1 MKNLFLPL
9 LLIFF
14 YLIGNA
20 FAIEKIVYLDLDYIL
35 SNSNKGKNILS
46 DLDKKNNE
54 NIKILKSKEEILK
67 TEEENLLKQKNI
79 ISNEAYNEKVK
90 NLKNKVNIFRSEKNQ
105 LVTEFKK
112 NRENKI
118 NDFIKIVDNILGE
131 YVKANSI
138 DLVLNK
144 KDIIMG
150 KNSFNITEEILKK
163 VNELK

>member
-9 LLIFF
+9 LIFF
-14 YLIGNA
+14 YLTGNA

-54 NIKILKSKEEILK
+54 NIKIIKSKEEILK

-90 NLKNKVNIFRSEKNQ
+90 NLQNKVKIFRSEKNQ

>member
-1 MKNLFLPL
+1 MKNLFLL
-9 LLIFF
+9 LLVFF
-14 YLIGNA
+14 YLIVNA

-54 NIKILKSKEEILK
+54 NIKIIKSKEEILK

-90 NLKNKVNIFRSEKNQ
+90 NLQDKVKIFRSEKNQ

>member
-1 MKNLFLPL
+1 MKNLFLP

-90 NLKNKVNIFRSEKNQ
+90 NLQNKVKIFRSEKNQ
-105 LVTEFKK
+105 LIAEFKK

>member
-1 MKNLFLPL
+1 MKNLFLQ
-9 LLIFF
+9 LLIFVF
-14 YLIGNA
+14 LIGNA

-90 NLKNKVNIFRSEKNQ
+90 NLQNKVKIFRSEKNQ

>member
-1 MKNLFLPL
+1 MKNLFLQ
-9 LLIFF
+9 LLIFVF
-14 YLIGNA
+14 LIGNA

-35 SNSNKGKNILS
+35 SNSDTGKNILS

-90 NLKNKVNIFRSEKNQ
+90 NLQNKVKIFRSEKNQ
-105 LVTEFKK
+105 LVTAFKK
-112 NRENKI
+112 HRENKI

>member
-9 LLIFF
+9 LIFF
-14 YLIGNA
+14 YLTGNA

-46 DLDKKNNE
+46 DLDKKNSE

-67 TEEENLLKQKNI
+67 TEEENLFKQKNI

-90 NLKNKVNIFRSEKNQ
+90 NLQNKVKIFRSEKNQ

>member
-1 MKNLFLPL
+1 MKNLFLQ
-9 LLIFF
+9 LLIFVF
-14 YLIGNA
+14 LIGNA

-35 SNSNKGKNILS
+35 SNSDTGKNILS

-90 NLKNKVNIFRSEKNQ
+90 NLQNKVKIFRSEKNQ

-112 NRENKI
+112 HRESKI
-118 NDFIKIVDNILGE
+118 NNFIKIVDNILSK
-131 YVKANSI
+131 YVEANSI

-150 KNSFNITEEILKK
+150 KNSFNITEDILKK

>member
-1 MKNLFLPL
+1 MKNLFLP

-90 NLKNKVNIFRSEKNQ
+90 NLKNKVKIFRSEKNQ

-112 NRENKI
+112 NKENKI

>member
-9 LLIFF
+9 LIFF
-14 YLIGNA
+14 YLTGNA

-90 NLKNKVNIFRSEKNQ
+90 NLQNKVKIFRSEKNQ

-144 KDIIMG
+144 KDIVMG

>member
-1 MKNLFLPL
+1 MKNLFLP

-67 TEEENLLKQKNI
+67 IEEENLLKQKNI

-90 NLKNKVNIFRSEKNQ
+90 NLQNKIKIFRSEKNQ

-150 KNSFNITEEILKK
+150 KNSFNITESILKK

>member
-1 MKNLFLPL
+1 MKNLFLP

-14 YLIGNA
+14 YLIGNV

-90 NLKNKVNIFRSEKNQ
+90 NLQNKVKIFRSEKNQ

-112 NRENKI
+112 NRENRI

>member
-1 MKNLFLPL
+1 MKNLFLS

-35 SNSNKGKNILS
+35 SNSNKGKKILS

-54 NIKILKSKEEILK
+54 NVKILKSKEEILK

-79 ISNEAYNEKVK
+79 ISNEVYNEKVK
-90 NLKNKVNIFRSEKNQ
+90 NLQNKIKIFRTEKNQ
-105 LVTEFKK
+105 LVKEFKK
-112 NRENKI
+112 NRESKI

-131 YVKANSI
+131 YVKVNSI

-150 KNSFNITEEILKK
+150 KNSYNITQEILKK
-163 VNELK
+163 VNELN

>member
-9 LLIFF
+9 LIFF
-14 YLIGNA
+14 CLINNA

-46 DLDKKNNE
+46 DLDKQNNE
-54 NIKILKSKEEILK
+54 NIKIIKSKEEILK

-90 NLKNKVNIFRSEKNQ
+90 NLQNKVKIFRSEKNQ
-105 LVTEFKK
+105 LIAEFKK

-131 YVKANSI
+131 YVKVNSI

-150 KNSFNITEEILKK
+150 KNSFNITESILKK

>member
-1 MKNLFLPL
+1 MKNIFLS

-35 SNSNKGKNILS
+35 SNSNKGKKILS

-54 NIKILKSKEEILK
+54 NVKILKSKEEILK

-90 NLKNKVNIFRSEKNQ
+90 NLQNKVKIFRSEKNQ

>member
-1 MKNLFLPL
+1 MKKFFLPL
-9 LLIFF
+9 LIFF
-14 YLIGNA
+14 NLIGNA

-67 TEEENLLKQKNI
+67 IEEENLLKQKNI
-79 ISNEAYNEKVK
+79 ISNEAYNKKVK
-90 NLKNKVNIFRSEKNQ
+90 NLQNKIKIFRSEKNQ

-150 KNSFNITEEILKK
+150 KNSFNITESILKK

>member
-1 MKNLFLPL
+1 MKKFFLPL
-9 LLIFF
+9 LIFF
-14 YLIGNA
+14 NLIGNA

-105 LVTEFKK
+105 LVTAFKK
-112 NRENKI
+112 HRENKI

>member
-9 LLIFF
+9 LIFF
-14 YLIGNA
+14 YLTGNA

-90 NLKNKVNIFRSEKNQ
+90 NLQNKVKIFRSEKNQ

>member
-1 MKNLFLPL
+1 MKKFFLPL
-9 LLIFF
+9 LIFF
-14 YLIGNA
+14 NLIGNA

-67 TEEENLLKQKNI
+67 IEEENLLKQKNI

-90 NLKNKVNIFRSEKNQ
+90 NLQNKVKIFRSEKNQ
-105 LVTEFKK
+105 LIAEFKK

-150 KNSFNITEEILKK
+150 KNSFNITESILKK

>member
-1 MKNLFLPL
+1 MKKFFLQ

-14 YLIGNA
+14 NLIGNA

-54 NIKILKSKEEILK
+54 NIKIIKSKEEILK

-79 ISNEAYNEKVK
+79 ISNEAYNKKVK
-90 NLKNKVNIFRSEKNQ
+90 NLQNKIKIFRSEKNQ

>member
-1 MKNLFLPL
+1 MKKFFLPL
-9 LLIFF
+9 LIFF
-14 YLIGNA
+14 NLIGNA

-67 TEEENLLKQKNI
+67 IEEENLLKQKNI
-79 ISNEAYNEKVK
+79 ISNEAYNKKVK
-90 NLKNKVNIFRSEKNQ
+90 NLQNKIKIFRSEKNQ

-112 NRENKI
+112 NRKNKI